1 MKQILK
7 ISIDITFAIN
17 LIALIILV
25 SEWQP
30 KSGATA
36 DQSQTKMITPRGVG
50 ADSTSA
56 HQVRNQDRIAM
67 FMQYLE

>member
-25 SEWQP
+25 CEWQP

-36 DQSQTKMITPRGVG
+36 DQSQTKMITPWVG